1 MRPLSSG
8 PSTARLPMN
17 ILVLGGGG
25 REHAL
30 CYALARSP
38 RRPALFCA
46 PGNPGTAALAE
57 NVPLAA
63 TDLDGLLAFAK
74 RRAIDLTIVGSEAPL
89 VAGLVDRFEAA
100 GHPVVG
106 PTAAAARLEGSKQFA
121 NAFMDRHGIP
131 TAASRSFEAAQFD
144 EAVAYVE
151 AGAFPVVLKAD
162 GLAAGKGVH
171 ICPDAAAARGSLRAI
186 LLDAA
191 YGEAGATVVVEA
203 FMHGE
208 EASVFALTD
217 GTDYVLLAP
226 AQDHKRLGEGDTGP
240 NTGGMG
246 AYAPAP
252 VVTPEVLA
260 AVEEQVIRPTITGMA
275 SEGTPYRGVLY
286 VGLMIDAEG
295 NPRVVEYNCRF
306 GDPEAQVVLPLL
318 ASDAVDLFEAVA
330 HRRLSEIE
338 VAVAD
343 GAAACVVLASAG
355 YPGAY
360 EKGFPISGLDTRPD
374 DVMVFHA
381 GTAEQNGEVVTA
393 GGRVL
398 GVTGFGPDLHAALDR
413 AYAGVDAISF
423 DGMQLRR
430 DIGQKGLLR
439 EEMGE
444 SGGK

>member
-1 MRPLSSG
+1 
-8 PSTARLPMN
+8 MN
-17 ILVLGGGG
+17 ILVIGGGG

-30 CYALARSP
+30 CYALARSA
-38 RRPALFCA
+38 RRPTLFCA

-57 NVPLAA
+57 NVSIAA
-63 TDLDGLLAFAK
+63 TDINGLLAFA
-74 RRAIDLTIVGSEAPL
+74 REHAIDLTIVGPEAPL

-100 GHPVVG
+100 GLAVVG
-106 PTAAAARLEGSKQFA
+106 PTAAAAQLEGSKQFA
-121 NAFMDRHGIP
+121 KAFMEQHGIP
-131 TAASRSFEAAQFD
+131 TAASRTFEAADFD

-151 AGAFPVVLKAD
+151 GGTFPVVLKAD

-171 ICPDAAAARGSLRAI
+171 ICDNADSARASLREM
-186 LLDAA
+186 LLDDA
-191 YGEAGATVVVEA
+191 YGEAGATVVVEE
-203 FMHGE
+203 FMPGE

-226 AQDHKRLGEGDTGP
+226 AQDHKRIGEGDTGP

-252 VVTPEVLA
+252 VVTPGVLA
-260 AVEEQVIRPTITGMA
+260 AVEAQIVRPTLDGMA
-275 SEGTPYRGVLY
+275 SEGTPYRGILY
-286 VGLMIDAEG
+286 VGLMIDAAG

-318 ASDAVDLFEAVA
+318 ASDAVDLFEAIA
-330 HRRLSEIE
+330 HRRLGEVE

-343 GAAACVVLASAG
+343 EAAACVVLASAG
-355 YPGAY
+355 YPASST
-360 EKGFPISGLDTRPD
+360 KGVPIHGLDAVPD
-374 DVMVFHA
+374 DVVVFHA
-381 GTAEQNGEVVTA
+381 GTAEQGGDTVTA

-398 GVTGFGPDLHAALDR
+398 AVTGFGPDLQAALDR

-430 DIGQKGLLR
+430 DIGQKGLKR
-439 EEMGE
+439 VAG
-444 SGGK
+444 